1 MANFQNIVMI
11 VATVILIISLLIIG
25 VMIYK
30 DKYKNLFPPVLPG
43 CPQPGWI
50 HSEDGTNCT
59 PIYPIPGSH
68 GGCDTIPFVKTPG
81 EAYRWAETC
90 NIPWDGI
97 TGHPDPRKQT
107 SNN

>member
-11 VATVILIISLLIIG
+11 VAIVILIISLLIIG

-59 PIYPIPGSH
+59 PIATIPGSH
-68 GGCDTIPFVKTPG
+68 GGCDTIPFVKTPC
-81 EAYRWAETC
+81 EAWQKAVAC

-97 TGHPDPRKQT
+97 TGHPNPCTQT

>member
-59 PIYPIPGSH
+59 PIATIPGSND
-68 GGCDTIPFVKTPG
+68 CKTVEFVKTPC
-81 EAYRWAETC
+81 EAWHRAVAC

-97 TGHPDPRKQT
+97 TGHPNPCPKSQ
-107 SNN
+107 